1 MLFSDCTWDDIRDTF
16 LGRMVQIKIDDMTRE
31 RDRFKKINNE
41 ILDKQEAKIKSIQNQ
56 MERDMMRR
64 VQEKAKEMNEMSN
77 SELQKARKVVIGL
90 EVALEKQTEQI
101 KAAETK
107 ASEEAKKFK
116 AAQRAL
122 MRREWEGLFKA
133 LGEDFTENMQNQFK
147 NMSKAREIV
156 VVEQKLSIE
165 ERIESSMAKKVLNS
179 ALQELDGQ
187 RETIS

>member
-1 MLFSDCTWDDIRDTF
+1 
-16 LGRMVQIKIDDMTRE
+16 MTRE